1 MPFPRRLLSAGK
13 IVSGLLLALFVAG
26 VLGAADEPR
35 PVRVGTLTDNYPFSY
50 LDENGQITGFAFDL
64 INEIEAVM
72 SLRFERVVG
81 ITKDINQAFREGK
94 IDVQQSYAHFPER
107 ESEADF
113 SVPYLTMSG
122 AIIVRKGNTRIRE
135 LADLRGK
142 KVPVH
147 RGSMGETV
155 LRKAGLGDS
164 VYYAESVEEALRM
177 VDAGEADATLATRLT
192 ALSRAHYFGLKNIR
206 ALDARVEGYDV
217 RYCIAVRDGDRE
229 LLARIN
235 EGLAVLVR
243 TGRFDTLYRKWFG
256 HVEPVGY
263 TLEQVLLAVAGGLS
277 LALAV
282 ALWAAVRQ
290 RRLRR
295 QIIRQA
301 GELRASEERYRGVF
315 EGAPDGLLVLEVAA
329 RPEHTTIVQV
339 NPEARK
345 MLQTGSG
352 PAAGTRLRSVLGG
365 DPRLLEHILAAV
377 TAGRTTE
384 FEHERPGATGWW
396 RVSVSPLGARFLLAL
411 QDITT
416 QTLDRQRLRQQEE
429 HMRHSQK
436 IEAIGTLAGGIAHDF
451 NNLLT
456 AIMGNTQVSLMNLP
470 PDHPET
476 GSLEQVLKASRR
488 AQQLVK
494 QILTFSRRSEASRQ
508 TVRVRPLLE
517 EVIGFLRAV
526 ARGAVEF
533 EHHGTADEL
542 RILADPAQIH
552 QVLMNIGTNALQAM
566 RGAPG
571 RLTFSEEVMTLEA
584 GNLPQP
590 GLRPGRHVHVT
601 VRDTGPGMSREIVER
616 IFEPFFTTKPMG
628 EGTGLG
634 LSVVHGIMR
643 QHDGAVTVDSEPG
656 RGTAFHLYFPTVDD
670 NGAAASEDPGAP
682 VPVGRGQFVL
692 FVDDDPAIV
701 EAVRKILQ
709 RLGYAVSAHLRA
721 DEAVG
726 EFEATP
732 DRFALVL
739 SDLTMPGLNGLQLA
753 ARVRALRPQLPL
765 VLTSGFW
772 GETDQAEARRLQ
784 VTAML
789 HKPLTY
795 EMIGRTMAAHLP
807 RD

>member
-26 VLGAADEPR
+26 ALGAADEPR
-35 PVRVGTLTDNYPFSY
+35 VVRVGTLTDNYPFSFR
-50 LDENGQITGFAFDL
+50 DKDGQVTGFAFDL

-72 SLRFERVVG
+72 PIRFDRVVG
-81 ITKDINQAFREGK
+81 VTKDINQAFREGQ

-122 AIIVRKGNTRIRE
+122 AIIVRKGDRRITD

-147 RGSMGETV
+147 RGSMGEMV

-164 VYYAESVEEALRM
+164 VHYAESVEEALRM
-177 VDAGEADATLATRLT
+177 VDEGEADATLATRLT

-206 ALDARVEGYDV
+206 ALDVRVEGFDV

-243 TGRFDTLYRKWFG
+243 TGRFDALYRKWFG

-301 GELRASEERYRGVF
+301 AELQASEERYRGVF
-315 EGAPDGLLVLEVAA
+315 EGAPDGLLVLEPAA
-329 RPEHTTIVQV
+329 RPQDTTIVQV

-352 PAAGTRLRSVLGG
+352 PAPGARLRGVLGG
-365 DPRLLEHILAAV
+365 DARLLEQILAAV
-377 TAGRTTE
+377 TAGRAAE
-384 FEHERPGATGWW
+384 FEHERPGASGWW

-456 AIMGNTQVSLMNLP
+456 AIMGNTQISLMNLP

-508 TVRVRPLLE
+508 TVRVRPLVE

-533 EHHGTADEL
+533 EHHSTAGEL

-571 RLTFSEEVMTLEA
+571 RLTFSEEVVTLEA

-601 VRDTGPGMSREIVER
+601 VRDTGPGMSREIMER

-634 LSVVHGIMR
+634 LSVVHGIMQ

-656 RGTAFHLYFPTVDD
+656 RGTTFHLYFPTVDD
-670 NGAAASEDPGAP
+670 SGAAAGEDPGAP
-682 VPVGRGQFVL
+682 VPAGRGQFVL

-721 DEAVG
+721 DEAVA

-739 SDLTMPGLNGLQLA
+739 SDLTMPGVNGLQLA

-772 GETDQAEARRLQ
+772 GEADLAEARRLQ
-784 VTAML
+784 VTATL

-807 RD
+807 RG